1 LAVIPGLTLLI
12 LAAACSSGSSGPPA
26 SDVAGTPPWP
36 EDEISTYRLVNDGGE
51 QLATGV
57 LTIEVNE
64 AAKQTTLRQRFE
76 SSSTID
82 SIDVVVDSRTLKP
95 VSSRRAIEND
105 NPDDEDLIEVTYTE
119 AGASVKVGDRQ
130 TGLSVPDFSYDNDS
144 SLFLWRTLP
153 FAEGYEA
160 SYVTII
166 TNRRSR
172 HEVVLSVA
180 RKEMVTV
187 PAGTFECWRLEIATE
202 NARQVAWYAVTPDR
216 KLIRYDNDRNL
227 IFELTSRD

>member
-1 LAVIPGLTLLI
+1 VFLL
-12 LAAACSSGSSGPPA
+12 LAACSSGSSGPPA
-26 SDVAGTPPWP
+26 SDVAGTPPWRNQ
-36 EDEISTYRLVNDGGE
+36 EVSEYILIDDDGDRLAAGSLE
-51 QLATGV
+51 
-57 LTIEVNE
+57 IEVRGPE
-64 AAKQTTLRQRFE
+64 TTLSQRFVSE
-76 SSSTID
+76 TTAD

-95 VSSRRAIEND
+95 LSSKRTIENE

-130 TGLSVPDFSYDNDS
+130 TGLSVPEHAYDNDT

-160 SYVTII
+160 SYITII

-172 HEVVLSVA
+172 QEVYLRVA
-180 RKEMVTV
+180 GKETVTV

-202 NARQVAWYAVTPDR
+202 NAKQVAWYADTPAR
-216 KLIRYDNDRNL
+216 ELVRYDNDRNL
-227 IFELTSRD
+227 IFELATRP